1 MGPYFKFK
9 VLLNLSPP
17 RDLTG
22 LTPILLKNIKLIDE
36 LATEKVLTAY
46 LSGEKVSKLGV

>member
-1 MGPYFKFK
+1 MGPYLFK

-46 LSGEKVSKLGV
+46 LSGEKVFKLGV